1 MVDIK
6 VIDNQK
12 FSGVHLGLYAAY
24 HFDKR
29 NEDDGKNFVG
39 SDGVTR
45 EVSLPE
51 AKTTNAKLGVQVIW
65 NLLHKGQ

>member
-6 VIDNQK
+6 VINNQK
-12 FSGVHLGLYAAY
+12 FSEGHLGLYAAY

-39 SDGVTR
+39 SDGVSC

-51 AKTTNAKLGVQVIW
+51 AKTTNATLGVQVIW
-65 NLLHKGQ
+65 NLLYKGQ